1 MLTWWWSNWQTL
13 DFTGKHLQGWGH
25 SSVTDTL
32 EYVTMLRG
40 EYIYIHNH
48 TYSKMNPQH
57 KEHKLPL
64 FDWQHLHSNP
74 ECVRHVLQPFT
85 PQTMWL
91 RPKKKLFT
99 PNHCGKFIW
108 ELTRT
113 DWWLNHPSEKIVKY
127 GQLWIISYGWTS
139 ISSKQ
144 PTGIRIVGFIW
155 LRYIII
161 YQILLCNYRLLEYIK
176 IPWNPMVFPFLVV
189 CIAWWIC
196 SSTSQSNWWSGS
208 FRVPFLCGT
217 AGAIRRGR
225 LWIPSMNV
233 ASWILG
239 TW

>member
-1 MLTWWWSNWQTL
+1 
-13 DFTGKHLQGWGH
+13 
-25 SSVTDTL
+25 
-32 EYVTMLRG
+32 
-40 EYIYIHNH
+40 
-48 TYSKMNPQH
+48 MNPQH

-64 FDWQHLHSNP
+64 FDWQHLHSNDFAGWHHFTASLWARKKLSFRH

-113 DWWLNHPSEKIVKY
+113 DWWLNHPSEKMVKY
-127 GQLWIISYGWTS
+127 GQLWIIIYGWTS
-139 ISSKQ
+139 ISSKR
-144 PTGIRIVGFIW
+144 PTGMRWIHMIM
-155 LRYIII
+155 LYN
-161 YQILLCNYRLLEYIK
+161 YKSDSSMYRLLEYIK
-176 IPWNPMVFPFLVV
+176 IPWNPMIFPFLVV

-196 SSTSQSNWWSGS
+196 SSTGQSNWWSGS

-233 ASWILG
+233 AFWILG
-239 TW
+239 AW